1 MPESPPHTSLKNLK
15 LKMVTA
21 CQACTALVAWAGIL
35 SLLASVA
42 NFVHLTPDSTR
53 TLESSA
59 DVAEQALG
67 VETLSDVRVSH
78 LRELASLS
86 EFTAVFTHLGRRA
99 EYTSIAKLE
108 GNFETRWLPLGVWRS
123 LLLMGG
129 AGGALVEE
137 GGGGGAPAWRGQRF
151 IKATRITDAWGDNLY
166 RTSSGQQMRGHGFF
180 VEYDIPSDVDGAQG
194 VATLDYGSHG
204 GNGWS
209 LASAIQR
216 RRPVLS
222 GEPLYRA
229 IWLLVYWRR
238 AKWYAIRIVSSQALI
253 RRAILHGG
261 KRKSRTRRRNRRSKR
276 RKQANCDESLASTR
290 I

>member
-1 MPESPPHTSLKNLK
+1 MTHMHLPVAEPLSSLASSTLARSCLEMTSVRARGEARTGASLSVVSPVLTLTLVPGCSILICVICVIPSTLTHTARVQKLK
-15 LKMVTA
+15 LKMLTA
-21 CQACTALVAWAGIL
+21 CHACAALVAWAGIL

-67 VETLSDVRVSH
+67 VEALSDVRVSH

-137 GGGGGAPAWRGQRF
+137 GGGGGAPAWR
-151 IKATRITDAWGDNLY
+151 DSD
-166 RTSSGQQMRGHGFF
+166 SSRR
-180 VEYDIPSDVDGAQG
+180 QG
-194 VATLDYGSHG
+194 LRCLG
-204 GNGWS
+204 
-209 LASAIQR
+209 
-216 RRPVLS
+216 
-222 GEPLYRA
+222 
-229 IWLLVYWRR
+229 
-238 AKWYAIRIVSSQALI
+238 
-253 RRAILHGG
+253 
-261 KRKSRTRRRNRRSKR
+261 
-276 RKQANCDESLASTR
+276 
-290 I
+290 